1 MNKEQIEIEIR
12 RMERKLSNVRE
23 QIRKQKNTIEDNEY
37 KLDKLKRSLDKT
49 MDNYRIFD
57 RTNESFENL
66 SELRFIKTW
75 VEARKEKNAS
85 DKRKATAKMD
95 ESYREQKKVVN
106 ASYQKLDDLE
116 ETKARYE
123 RELKRLKRMFNEMP

>member
-106 ASYQKLDDLE
+106 ASYQKLDVLE

-123 RELKRLKRMFNEMP
+123 RELTRLKRMFNEMP